1 MRPAVCGGGC
11 VGGSALRGS
20 MTDTPHLAKQARR
33 RRWWIGSCGAV
44 LAALPVP
51 DNGLPLAWIAAT
63 AAARSGSPGKGAA
76 LADGVSLS
84 GASLSGAS
92 VSGASA
98 PGARLLVQYQC
109 VGCHRMSD
117 VSGAVGRAGPTLE
130 RFGSRSYI
138 AGKVPNTP
146 ALLARWIADP
156 QALVPGTA
164 MPDMGVTAADAETI
178 AAFLGASK

>member
-1 MRPAVCGGGC
+1 
-11 VGGSALRGS
+11 

-76 LADGVSLS
+76 LADGASLS

-146 ALLARWIADP
+146 ALLARLIADP